1 MGTLPPGST
10 QSNPSLIRS
19 HRVANWRCPSRFF
32 KRTPA
37 GQTGAA
43 EIREP
48 EAYLAAWAASGGEA
62 AVRGQEFAAE

>member
-1 MGTLPPGST
+1 MATLPSGST

-19 HRVANWRCPSRFF
+19 QRVANWRCPSRSS
-32 KRTPA
+32 KRTLA

-43 EIREP
+43 KLREP

-62 AVRGQEFAAE
+62 AVRGQEFATE